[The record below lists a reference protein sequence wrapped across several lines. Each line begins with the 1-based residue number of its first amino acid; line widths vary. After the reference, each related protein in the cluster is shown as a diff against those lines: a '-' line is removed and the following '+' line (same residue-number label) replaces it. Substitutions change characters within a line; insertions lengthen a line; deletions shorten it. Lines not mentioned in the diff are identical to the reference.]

1 VGLVTE
7 VCAQD
12 QASVVGGVVVMMMI
26 DELCFIAEFLL
37 RAYVKFLNNE
47 SP

>member
-12 QASVVGGVVVMMMI
+12 QASVVGGGGSDDDD

-37 RAYVKFLNNE
+37 RAYVKFLNN
-47 SP
+47 